1 MIVLVLALLA
11 SYIHP
16 IGMYLY
22 LRKINNNDSFKK
34 DCFDLLWN
42 GLLLGFPVF
51 GFSLLCNIIFRIT
64 HISDKYPIIEILF
77 SAFILK
83 AFSEELMKYILSR
96 KIINKNKKTI
106 SFIELMAFTC
116 ISAIGFEIMEA
127 FVYFFSTNI
136 PQILVRGITNM
147 HAFFGLL
154 MGYIIARGYKNGK
167 KNPEILGILIPT
179 IIHGVYDLCLHET
192 LVDKWGGIS
201 LAIAAAS
208 LIFNIYIFFFIR
220 KAKKDPYYTDPLF

>member
-1 MIVLVLALLA
+1 MIVALLALLA

-22 LRKINNNDSFKK
+22 LRKINNSDSFKK
-34 DCFDLLWN
+34 DCFNLLWN

-51 GFSLLCNIIFRIT
+51 GFSLLCNIIFNVS
-64 HISDKYPIIEILF
+64 HISDKLPVLKMLF

-96 KIINKNKKTI
+96 KKINKNKETI
-106 SFIELMAFTC
+106 SFLELMAFTC

-147 HAFFGLL
+147 HAAFGLL
-154 MGYIIARGYKNGK
+154 MGYIIAKGYKSGK

-179 IIHGVYDLCLHET
+179 VIHGVYDLCLEES
-192 LVDKWGGIS
+192 LMDKWGGIS

>member
-1 MIVLVLALLA
+1 MIVALLALLA

-22 LRKINNNDSFKK
+22 LRKINNSDSFKK
-34 DCFDLLWN
+34 DCFNLLWN

-51 GFSLLCNIIFRIT
+51 GFSLLCNIIFNVS
-64 HISDKYPIIEILF
+64 HISDKLPVLKMLF

-96 KIINKNKKTI
+96 KKINKNKETI
-106 SFIELMAFTC
+106 SFLELMAFTC

-147 HAFFGLL
+147 HAAFGLL
-154 MGYIIARGYKNGK
+154 MGYIIAKGYKNGK
-167 KNPEILGILIPT
+167 KNPETLGILIPT
-179 IIHGVYDLCLHET
+179 VIHGVYDLCLEES
-192 LVDKWGGIS
+192 LMDKGGGIS